1 MLIMLDVDDF
11 VVPDE
16 DEEDEAPVKRRKKS
30 AQSSK
35 LTKTPSPEFVD
46 EELPAV
52 STAQQWNF
60 DPESHQPVV
69 SRLPGTQSSNKKQ
82 KAHMSEPAQRYTWL
96 ASILDADRNPPGH
109 PDYDPRTIYIPPL
122 AWDKFSPFEKQYWE
136 IKQKF
141 WDTIVFFKKGKFY
154 ELYEDDA
161 TIGHQLFDLKLT
173 DRVNMRM
180 VGVPEASLDIWAN
193 QFVAKG
199 YKIARVDQ
207 METALG
213 KDMRERG
220 EKSGPKSKPQKEEK
234 VIRRELASVLTAGTL
249 VDGGMLQDDMATF
262 CAAIKEGSHNGRPA
276 FGIAFV
282 DTATGQFQLADFV
295 DDLDMTKF
303 ETFVAQTRPGELLL
317 EKVPRTFSFFF
328 LFANDT

>member
-1 MLIMLDVDDF
+1 MDDF
-11 VVPDE
+11 VVADDLGD
-16 DEEDEAPVKRRKKS
+16 DEEPIKSRKKS
-30 AQSSK
+30 SQPRKGSQAPSSTLK
-35 LTKTPSPEFVD
+35 SPSPVD
-46 EELPAV
+46 DLEIPST
-52 STAQQWNF
+52 STAQQWNY
-60 DPESHQPVV
+60 DPENPQAVRAAAERAQPA
-69 SRLPGTQSSNKKQ
+69 GKA
-82 KAHMSEPAQRYTWL
+82 KAHQSEPENRYPWL
-96 ASILDADRNPPGH
+96 ATIVDADRKPVGH

-122 AWDKFSPFEKQYWE
+122 AWSKFSPFEKQYWE

-154 ELYEDDA
+154 ELYESDA
-161 TIGHQLFDLKLT
+161 TVGHQLFDLKLT

-180 VGVPEASLDIWAN
+180 VGVPEASLDHWAN

-213 KDMRERG
+213 KDMRERD
-220 EKSGPKSKPQKEEK
+220 EKSGSKTGKEQKEEK
-234 VIRRELASVLTAGTL
+234 VIRRELAAVLTAGTL

-262 CAAIKEGSHNGRPA
+262 CAAIKEGECECMPA

-282 DTATGQFQLADFV
+282 DTATGQFQLTEII

-303 ETFVAQTRPGELLL
+303 ETFVAQVRPGELVL
-317 EKVPRTFSFFF
+317 EKVRLPLARLTIQ
-328 LFANDT
+328 